1 MVQPRYDHSAVN
13 CYATGCAGRIRQY
26 RERKDGRLN
35 IMLTGL
41 CRYRILEK
49 EQQPDGYPVASVD
62 WRGFENDFE
71 SERVDAVLIE
81 KFKHN
86 LRHYFERFEM
96 QVDWEVLEKLPIEQV
111 VNNLVLIVN
120 LDRDSKQRLLEAST
134 VAERLGLFSA
144 LLQGKQ
150 APIRAASPQ
159 RGYVN

>member
-1 MVQPRYDHSAVN
+1 MKTDYLRKWAIEWLLALAFWVRHRQGQPV
-13 CYATGCAGRIRQY
+13 GR
-26 RERKDGRLN
+26 RL
-35 IMLTGL
+35 
-41 CRYRILEK
+41 
-49 EQQPDGYPVASVD
+49 QAASVD

-71 SERVDAVLIE
+71 SERVDAVVIE

-96 QVDWEVLEKLPIEQV
+96 QVDWEVLDKLPIEQV

-120 LDRDSKQRLLEAST
+120 LDRDSKQLLLEAST